1 MRVKGLEKWEDRIKA
16 CELSNGNTQYFVE
29 YNGTDFEVAIKLHA
43 DSEHEEKLEVFSQV
57 DENFIKL
64 LSGCIHSGRY
74 RIWYGDR
81 ETGCSW
87 NEEYDVTGEIRRTCE
102 HFKIPILLHDRRSI
116 GGGAILIGSIIRI
129 DDISIKTTVWKHKNF
144 HVEKLS
150 VQHIPVNKDY
160 PYAVM
165 QLKDNGAVS
174 NVANFKTENQAKR
187 WIDFMYGR
195 RYCK

>member
-1 MRVKGLEKWEDRIKA
+1 MRVKGLEKWGDRIKA
-16 CELSNGNTQYFVE
+16 CELSNGNTRYFVE
-29 YNGTDFEVAIKLHA
+29 YNGTDFEVATKLQ
-43 DSEHEEKLEVFSQV
+43 EKLEVFSQV

-87 NEEYDVTGEIRRTCE
+87 NEEYDVTGEIGRTGG
-102 HFKIPILLHDRRSI
+102 HFKIPILLHDRRSYW
-116 GGGAILIGSIIRI
+116 GGSILVGSIIRI
-129 DDISIKTTVWKHKNF
+129 DNISTKTTVWKLKNF
-144 HVEKLS
+144 HVEKLYLETTED
-150 VQHIPVNKDY
+150 KEY

-165 QLKDNGAVS
+165 QLKDSGALG
-174 NVANFKTENQAKR
+174 NVASFKTEDQAER
-187 WIDFMYGR
+187 WIDFMYGK

>member
-29 YNGTDFEVAIKLHA
+29 YNGTNFEVAIKLHA

-57 DENFIKL
+57 DENFIKI
-64 LSGCIHSGRY
+64 LSSCIHSGRY

-87 NEEYDVTGEIRRTCE
+87 CDEYDVTGEIRRTCG
-102 HFKIPILLHDRRSI
+102 HFKVPILLHDRHSI
-116 GGGAILIGSIIRI
+116 GGAILIGSIIRI

>member
-29 YNGTDFEVAIKLHA
+29 YNGTDFNVAIKLHA
-43 DSEHEEKLEVFSQV
+43 DSKHEEKLEVFSQV

-87 NEEYDVTGEIRRTCE
+87 NEEYEVTGEIGRTGG
-102 HFKIPILLHDRRSI
+102 HFKVPILLHDRRSI
-116 GGGAILIGSIIRI
+116 GGGAILIGSVIRI
-129 DDISIKTTVWKHKNF
+129 DDISAKTTIWKHKNF
-144 HVEKLS
+144 HVEKLYLES
-150 VQHIPVNKDY
+150 TGSENY

-174 NVANFKTENQAKR
+174 NVANFKTEDKAKR
-187 WIDFMYGR
+187 WIDFMYGK
-195 RYCK
+195 RYSKQ